1 MRYFRQ
7 DQDRQWLWGKAW
19 GPTLDG
25 VVTIASKRW
34 RGFRMWWHTHNGSW
48 VHMDSRYIKL
58 FMNIINRFCTHRCT
72 LRNAIRTVSPPTH
85 QNKIEK
91 ITILKIY
98 RVSVRLGEHQLS
110 TEMDCRTTGR
120 RRKCTPPVEDLG
132 FVGIYKHEEF
142 LPHKGA
148 YNDIA
153 LIQLAR
159 SVEFKR

>member
-1 MRYFRQ
+1 
-7 DQDRQWLWGKAW
+7 
-19 GPTLDG
+19 
-25 VVTIASKRW
+25 
-34 RGFRMWWHTHNGSW
+34 
-48 VHMDSRYIKL
+48 
-58 FMNIINRFCTHRCT
+58 MNIINRFCTNRST
-72 LRNAIRTVSPPTH
+72 LRDAIRAVSPPTH
-85 QNKIEK
+85 QNKIKK

-120 RRKCTPPVEDLG
+120 RRKCAPPVEDLG

-148 YNDIA
+148 HNDIA